1 MVRDYDVII
10 LEMPQLCIPALQF
23 SFSAVY
29 SNSVYINVEDDMVHG
44 HYLSDNSAMYSC
56 IASFSFVYSNIEETI
71 WCMIMM

>member
-10 LEMPQLCIPALQF
+10 LQMSQLCIPALQF
-23 SFSAVY
+23 SFSSVY

-44 HYLSDNSAMYSC
+44 HDIIDNSAMYSC